1 MVHISQNVPADDEGR
16 EDEPQIDGDDQEDA
30 TDTEESASEND
41 DEMGSNKSDS
51 EADENCR
58 TTVQSKKSKKMV
70 ICSDDEDK
78 SEEEHTSLVN
88 PVSYVN
94 LQQPSSLNHPISD
107 LQIEIG
113 LNEGANNV
121 VADEI
126 RVDLNVAIA
135 IAATDSECAPPAI
148 DLPATNEAPDAVDE
162 PPVAGSLD
170 TRSTRTRKRIVMNA
184 CECGHE
190 VANEDRMGGSGLK
203 CNTRG
208 CETVW

>member
-1 MVHISQNVPADDEGR
+1 MVHISQNVPADDEGC

-41 DEMGSNKSDS
+41 DKMGSNKSDS

-58 TTVQSKKSKKMV
+58 TTVQSKKSNKMV

-94 LQQPSSLNHPISD
+94 LQQPSSSNHPISD

-113 LNEGANNV
+113 LDEGANDV

-126 RVDLNVAIA
+126 RADLDVA

-148 DLPATNEAPDAVDE
+148 DPPATNEAPDTVDE

-170 TRSTRTRKRIVMNA
+170 RRSTQTRKRILMNA
-184 CECGHE
+184 CECRHE
-190 VANEDRMGGSGLK
+190 VANEDRMGDS
-203 CNTRG
+203 
-208 CETVW
+208 CETVWVWHMIC